1 MSAPSEDQ
9 DASQSGVPNWV
20 LYAGIGVASFVAYKT
35 LFKETKFEQ
44 PFSYQELKSD
54 EYTAEYPSSQKYYA
68 VNPWD
73 EIPIRRAKRGPASWK
88 ATRVFEVFEKC
99 VKNAPDSVYWLKEY
113 ADSDSANSDSAP
125 MSWRSWTRQ
134 QVFDLTQQAARAFL
148 ACGLKQW
155 QAVCIIG
162 FNSPEWLAADLGAL
176 YAGGI
181 VAGIYTTNNPG
192 QCKYIAAHSKAAVA
206 VVENRKQLDKFLDIR
221 AELPELKVIVVWD
234 MDESDPILTSANEE
248 SNRQGAAKVMH
259 WKAFMA
265 LGADKALDAEIKSR
279 VASIKPGQCCTLI
292 YTSGTTG
299 PPKAVM
305 ISHDNVTWESRV
317 VLAMNDAIRKD
328 GSPHATVSY
337 LPLSHIAAQLLD
349 IYFPMAFCA
358 HFPQCKDWKLYF
370 ARPTA
375 LKGTLAATLK
385 TAQPTLFFGVPR
397 VWEKIQEAIIKKAR
411 AAPPSALKLALI
423 NWLKDVNLRAYYAKQ
438 LGGDMVRPLGLAL
451 AERLLTA
458 KVCGGLGLGRLQAA
472 YTGAAPTS
480 TATLEFWG
488 SLGVSITE
496 VYGMSESCGVH
507 TTSLPYYNQQGT
519 VGVPL
524 HGVTTLLQNEP
535 SRDEPGNGE
544 ICMRGRHIMMG
555 YMFDEDKT
563 RQAIDDEGY
572 LHSGDVGRLI
582 ERYNLLKITGRI
594 KELIITAGGENIAPR
609 PIEDYIKKH
618 AQGVSNA
625 VLIGDRK
632 KYLTLLVTLRC
643 VQDKETMQFGEELDG
658 AAKEVDEAAKTVT
671 QARESEQW
679 KAHIQGAIDKYNADK
694 DYCVSKAQTIKYFRI
709 LDGDFGVESGE
720 LTATMK
726 LKRPVVVDKYK
737 AQIESMYAAKQK

>member
-1 MSAPSEDQ
+1 MAAPSPDDQ
-9 DASQSGVPNWV
+9 DSNQGVPQWAV
-20 LYAGIGVASFVAYKT
+20 YAGIGVASFVAYKT

-88 ATRVFEVFEKC
+88 PTRVFEMFEKC
-99 VKNAPDSVYWLKEY
+99 VSNAPDSVYWLKEY
-113 ADSDSANSDSAP
+113 PESESDASSP
-125 MSWRSWTRQ
+125 MKWKSWTRQ
-134 QVFDLTQQAARAFL
+134 QVFDLTQQAARAFI
-148 ACGLKQW
+148 ACGLQQW
-155 QAVCIIG
+155 QSVCIIG
-162 FNSPEWLAADLGAL
+162 FNSPEWLSADLGAL

-181 VAGIYTTNNPG
+181 VAGIYTTNNAG

-221 AELPELKVIVVWD
+221 GDLPDLKVIVVWD
-234 MDESDPILTSANEE
+234 IAVDDPILKSANEK
-248 SNRQGAAKVMH
+248 RGKGAKVIH
-259 WKAFMA
+259 WKEFMA
-265 LGADKALDAEIKSR
+265 MGEDKDGKLAVEMKARIAK
-279 VASIKPGQCCTLI
+279 IKPGQCCTLI

-305 ISHDNVTWESRV
+305 ISHDNVTWEARV
-317 VLAMNDAIRKD
+317 VLAMNDAVKKD
-328 GSPHATVSY
+328 GSPHASVSY

-349 IYFPMAFCA
+349 IFFPMAFSA
-358 HFPQCKDWKLYF
+358 HFPQCKDWKMYF

-385 TAQPTLFFGVPR
+385 TARPTLFFGVPR

-411 AAPPSALKLALI
+411 AAPPSALKKRLI
-423 NWLKDVNLRAYYAKQ
+423 DWLKSVNLRAYYARQ
-438 LGGDMVRPLGLAL
+438 LGGDNVRPMGLSVAQ
-451 AERLLTA
+451 RLLSA
-458 KVCGGLGLGRLQAA
+458 KVAEGLGLDRLQAA
-472 YTGAAPTS
+472 FTGAAPTS

-488 SLGVSITE
+488 SLGISIIE

-507 TTSLPYYNQQGT
+507 TTSLPYYWMQGT
-519 VGVPL
+519 VGVAL

-555 YMFDEDKT
+555 YMFDEEKT
-563 RQAIDDEGY
+563 RQTIDDEGY
-572 LHSGDVGRLI
+572 LHSGDVGTLL

-609 PIEDYIKKH
+609 PIEDYIK
-618 AQGVSNA
+618 ARAEGLSNA
-625 VLIGDRK
+625 VVIGDRK

-643 VQDKETMQFGEELDG
+643 VQDKETMAFGEELDG
-658 AAKEVDEAAKTVT
+658 AAKLVDANASTVAA
-671 QARESEQW
+671 ARKSAAW
-679 KAHIQGAIDKYNADK
+679 KAHIEGAIKAYNGDKH
-694 DYCVSKAQTIKYFRI
+694 YCVSKAQTIKYFRI

-726 LKRPVVVDKYK
+726 LKRPVVTKKYK
-737 AQIESMYAAKQK
+737 EVIESMY